1 MTESPWELPEGSRW
15 TSVWEVTSLIQTCGN
30 DTAASRYFCLLSRTW
45 ARGEASRGFGAG
57 DE

>member
-30 DTAASRYFCLLSRTW
+30 DTAASRYFFLLNRTW
-45 ARGEASRGFGAG
+45 ARGEASRG
-57 DE
+57 